1 MNLLEILLLV
11 VIGLVLFNSGSLPK
25 VGGGIGKA
33 IANFK
38 RSLNEPEEIDATDAM
53 KKDKTDPPPKV

>member
-1 MNLLEILLLV
+1 MNVLEILLLV
-11 VIGLVLFNSGSLPK
+11 VIGLVLFNSSKLPQ

-38 RSLNEPEEIDATDAM
+38 RSLSEPEEIDVTAK
-53 KKDKTDPPPKV
+53 KKDQGDGPPKS

>member
-11 VIGLVLFNSGSLPK
+11 VVGLVLFNSGKLPQ

-38 RSLNEPEEIDATDAM
+38 RSLNEPEEIDVTEKKKGKEDA
-53 KKDKTDPPPKV
+53 PPKG